1 LNSELPHYLFIEFY
15 KKQPFRP
22 EGYLELLV
30 NADEEQLLPAQIDY
44 ATYFNDNL
52 LQSYGNTIFP
62 LQADIILQ
70 YAPTGKLF
78 KYNGKYSIKSE
89 IDNENICIGI

>member
-1 LNSELPHYLFIEFY
+1 M
-15 KKQPFRP
+15 
-22 EGYLELLV
+22 V

-44 ATYFNDNL
+44 ATYFNNNL

-62 LQADIILQ
+62 LQADNIIQ
-70 YAPTGKLF
+70 YAPIGKLF

-89 IDNENICIGI
+89 INDENILYWYLIILCQVGLAFSVILQ